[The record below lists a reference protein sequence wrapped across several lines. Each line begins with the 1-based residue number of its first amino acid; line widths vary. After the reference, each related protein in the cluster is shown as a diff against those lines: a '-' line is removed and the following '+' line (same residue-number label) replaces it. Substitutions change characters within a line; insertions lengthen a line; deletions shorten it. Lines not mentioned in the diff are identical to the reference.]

1 MNTTPNGAVAL
12 TVDDGIATITIHN
25 AARANALT
33 REMLTAMGGHLDAV
47 ERNPAVAVVVLTGA
61 GGNFCA
67 GLDISEFAHSHE
79 RRLEDDFVTIEEKLA
94 RCRKPTIAAVAGHCI
109 GGGTQLAVACD
120 LRIAAE
126 QASFAITPAKLGLVY
141 PSSSIDRLVRIIGPA
156 ATKRLIFTAD
166 PLTASTARQ
175 YGLITDIAPEAEF
188 DAVVRRIA
196 STIATRSP
204 MTLAAAKQ
212 MTDEAAAHGRVSD
225 QLDRHWRTMPNPDLV
240 AGLAAFTAGRTAQF
254 RTT

>member
-47 ERNPAVAVVVLTGA
+47 
-61 GGNFCA
+61 
-67 GLDISEFAHSHE
+67 
-79 RRLEDDFVTIEEKLA
+79 
-94 RCRKPTIAAVAGHCI
+94 
-109 GGGTQLAVACD
+109 
-120 LRIAAE
+120 
-126 QASFAITPAKLGLVY
+126 
-141 PSSSIDRLVRIIGPA
+141 
-156 ATKRLIFTAD
+156 
-166 PLTASTARQ
+166 
-175 YGLITDIAPEAEF
+175 
-188 DAVVRRIA
+188 
-196 STIATRSP
+196 ATRSP
-204 MTLAAAKQ
+204 VTLAAAKQ

-225 QLDRHWRTMPNPDLV
+225 QLDRHWRTTPNPDLV